1 MAILASNSE
10 DLSLPKLRLFCYK
23 RTGESSY
30 TNESR
35 PMDVKLIDHHG
46 LSAAIEEVVPTFF
59 SRNRTAVEQHF
70 TGHAEGNSSTLLGY
84 HQYELIGIVTIRW
97 HSNYPPFRAQ
107 GIPLLQYIEIKW
119 DRRGQGFGTSML
131 AEAERLAATRATKL
145 GICVGVFDAYGPAQ
159 HLYTK
164 RGYVADGRG
173 LCRRHEPLRQG
184 ETVQIDHDLLLWLI
198 KDLGR

>member
-1 MAILASNSE
+1 MRFHEYI
-10 DLSLPKLRLFCYK
+10 Y
-23 RTGESSY
+23 ESQG
-30 TNESR
+30 
-35 PMDVKLIDHHG
+35 MDIKLIEQHG
-46 LSAAIEEVVPTFF
+46 VSAAIQEVIPNFF
-59 SRNRTAVEQHF
+59 SRDRSAVEQHF
-70 TGHAEGNSSTLLGY
+70 VGHTEGNSSTILGY
-84 HQYELIGIVTIRW
+84 HQRELIGIVTIRW

-119 DRRGQGFGTSML
+119 DRRGQGFGAALL

-145 GICVGVFDAYGPAQ
+145 GICVGIFDAYGPAQ

-173 LCRRHEPLRQG
+173 LCRRHKPVRQG

-198 KDLGR
+198 KELGV